1 MKEGEFIMD
10 LSGILADKENKG
22 LYVIAKV
29 KSRIGQTGRATDYEK
44 ILVCGSYELATR
56 LSEKYKGMDIIII
69 PPIGEEEIA
78 PHITACFFRSYYS
91 KSIG

>member
-44 ILVCGSYELATR
+44 ILVCGSYELATK

-78 PHITACFFRSYYS
+78 PRIIAHFFRRYYG
-91 KSIG
+91 IG

>member
-1 MKEGEFIMD
+1 MD

-69 PPIGEEEIA
+69 PPIGEEEIEPRIIA
-78 PHITACFFRSYYS
+78 HFFRRYYG
-91 KSIG
+91 IG